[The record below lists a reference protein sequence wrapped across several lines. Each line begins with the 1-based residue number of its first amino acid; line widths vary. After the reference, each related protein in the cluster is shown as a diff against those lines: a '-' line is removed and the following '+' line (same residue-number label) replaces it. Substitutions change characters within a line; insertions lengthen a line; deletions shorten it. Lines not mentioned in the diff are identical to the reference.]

1 MSMIPPAGR
10 RSALLVF
17 SLVLATAGAA
27 SAQSTENYGSVYS
40 GFGLGQRAD
49 APTSQ
54 AQMLGGAG
62 IALGGQFANPETPA
76 LLADLGLTA
85 FAANLQV
92 QGVRGNDGL
101 GNESELVAG
110 TLGGLRL
117 ALPLKAGRLGIGL
130 AYTPYSRVQYEVF
143 SNGEIDLDD
152 DPTTTTP
159 YRVQY
164 EGGGGLQTVSL
175 GIGGRLS
182 SAFQVGAAVDVRFGT
197 IERRTRTR
205 FVLNPAD
212 FSEVLSTTDT
222 QLAGATATLGAGF
235 QTPKLFGDA
244 DNLRIVGSLTL
255 PTKLWG
261 DRTRVSGFGLDR
273 DTLSTIDVEATLPL
287 TGRLGAAYR
296 PARGLLVSVEGLYEP
311 WSSFEA
317 DFAVPGYSPLSTR
330 EQPTTNLR
338 DRFRLG
344 GGVEIVPSGG
354 RRQSAYFARTAYR
367 LGGYAERSLVEAS
380 GTGINTFAV
389 TGGVSLPALLPTA
402 RFDLGGEV
410 GVRGVDGLSGDDVNL
425 VRDLFFK
432 ATATINFGERWFVR
446 RQFD

>member
-1 MSMIPPAGR
+1 MRLFAPL
-10 RSALLVF
+10 ALTLA
-17 SLVLATAGAA
+17 LATAGA
-27 SAQSTENYGSVYS
+27 AQSTENYGSVYS

-85 FAANLQV
+85 FAVNLQV
-92 QGVRGNDGL
+92 QGVRGEDGL
-101 GNESELVAG
+101 GNQSELVAG

-117 ALPLKAGRLGIGL
+117 AFPLKAGRLGLGI

-143 SNGEIDLDD
+143 SDGEIDLDD
-152 DPTTTTP
+152 DPATTTP

-164 EGGGGLQTVSL
+164 EGGGGLQTVSVGL
-175 GIGGRLS
+175 GGRLS
-182 SAFQVGAAVDVRFGT
+182 PAFQVGASVDVRFGT
-197 IERRTRTR
+197 VERRTRTR
-205 FVLNPAD
+205 FPLNPSD

-222 QLAGATATLGAGF
+222 QLAGATGTIGAGF

-261 DRTRVSGFGLDR
+261 DRTRLSGFGLSR
-273 DTLSTIDVEATLPL
+273 DTLSTVDVEATLPL

-317 DFAVPGYSPLSTR
+317 DFAVPGYA
-330 EQPTTNLR
+330 PTGASQAELR
-338 DRFRLG
+338 DRFRFG

-354 RRQSAYFARTAYR
+354 RRQAGYFARTAYR
-367 LGGYAERSLVEAS
+367 LGGYAERSLVETG
-380 GTGINTFAV
+380 GTGINTLAL
-389 TGGVSLPALLPTA
+389 TGGVSLPALAPTA
-402 RFDLGGEV
+402 RFDLGGEI
-410 GVRGVDGLSGDDVNL
+410 GVRGVEGLSSDGSQSL